1 MCAEIVETRPN
12 PYMLSPFEIQARAE
26 HLGLEMKTVYERAG
40 ICGSVFQR
48 WRRGGDVRMSTYIK
62 LCEATAP
69 SWARNIRKPPGADPM
84 DATQAEVERVRR
96 MAPPETAAS

>member
-69 SWARNIRKPPGADPM
+69 SWAQNIRKQVG